1 MFDIE
6 PLCIVDRYQVTIR
19 DPNGLA
25 TVYYYEYDGTAWSIA
40 KPSSDIGSLGEK
52 FITDHENNMLTID
65 SLQFGSPLVNNYYGD
80 Y

>member
-19 DPNGLA
+19 DPHELA

-40 KPSSDIGSLGEK
+40 
-52 FITDHENNMLTID
+52 
-65 SLQFGSPLVNNYYGD
+65 
-80 Y
+80 